1 MAHHV
6 SVHDH
11 LRQKRAHKQKKR
23 LILYSSF
30 FISVFIGLF
39 YVLFFSGYCDVR
51 GIAVSGTETIQTDA
65 VRVVVADAFTERSLF
80 IFSNKNFLFFP
91 TYETARAVK
100 EKFPAIDSITIS
112 RKIWGAEVVVAI
124 VERKPAGIVC
134 GKPQQDACMYFDPG
148 GVVFAMAPR
157 IVGASVL
164 RIEEESLG
172 EITSFPAQKYSADSI
187 GFVTLAKRH
196 VREKTDITIE
206 TFVFLNEYG
215 DVEARTQEGFLILL
229 SMKQDAELQA
239 QILKNLLSAEIKDHA
254 PNLEYIDLR
263 VENRAYYKVKSGG

>member
-30 FISVFIGLF
+30 FISIFIGFF

-51 GIAVSGTETIQTDA
+51 SIAVSGTETIQADA
-65 VRVVVADAFTERSLF
+65 VRAVVAIAFDERSMF

-91 TYETARAVK
+91 THETARMVK
-100 EKFPAIDSITIS
+100 EKFPAIDSIDVS
-112 RKIWGAEVVVAI
+112 RKIWGAKVVVAI
-124 VERKPAGIVC
+124 VERKPVGILC
-134 GKPQQDACMYFDPG
+134 GKLEQDACMYFDKG
-148 GVVFAMAPR
+148 GVVFVVAPR

-172 EITSFPAQKYSADSI
+172 DITGVPAQKYSADAIS
-187 GFVTLAKRH
+187 FVTTAKRQ
-196 VREKTDITIE
+196 VGEKTGITVE
-206 TFVFLNEYG
+206 TFMFLNEYG
-215 DVEARTQEGFLILL
+215 DVEARTQEGFLILF

-239 QILKNLLSAEIKDHA
+239 QILKNLLAAEIKDQA
-254 PNLEYIDLR
+254 LNLEYIDLR
-263 VENRAYYKVKSGG
+263 VENRAYYKLK